1 MSIFTFEILLSGI
14 VIGVIIFQSFF
25 VAPIIFSSIEENQ
38 ARIFIRKIFP
48 KLFIFLTL
56 LGFIMIVSNL
66 LLRKPNNLEYLSL
79 INFLLPLIC
88 YLIIPATNNAT
99 DNKDEKKFKILHTVS
114 VLLTLV
120 ILLSNL
126 ILSFFKN

>member
-14 VIGVIIFQSFF
+14 IIGVIIFQSFF

-114 VLLTLV
+114 VLLTLI

-126 ILSFFKN
+126 ILSFFKI

>member
-14 VIGVIIFQSFF
+14 IIGVIIFQSFF
-25 VAPIIFSSIEENQ
+25 VAPIIFSSIEESQ

-99 DNKDEKKFKILHTVS
+99 DNKDERKFKILHTVS

>member
-14 VIGVIIFQSFF
+14 IIGVIIFQSFF

-99 DNKDEKKFKILHTVS
+99 DNKDEKKFKIL
-114 VLLTLV
+114 
-120 ILLSNL
+120 IIFFLLSTISGLCRVNR
-126 ILSFFKN
+126 

>member
-1 MSIFTFEILLSGI
+1 
-14 VIGVIIFQSFF
+14 
-25 VAPIIFSSIEENQ
+25 
-38 ARIFIRKIFP
+38 
-48 KLFIFLTL
+48 
-56 LGFIMIVSNL
+56 MIVSNL
-66 LLRKPNNLEYLSL
+66 LFQKPNNLEYLSL

-114 VLLTLV
+114 VLLTLI

-126 ILSFFKN
+126 ILSFFKI